1 MFQVCKSGQ
10 HSNLSRPTPGPS
22 SQVTQSC
29 LPSIQLE
36 QSQGTP
42 EATGDQCLDQRDT
55 KSVSAKKELNQD
67 QSSPL
72 EQTQMLTET
81 ERSKGDVASNEIGQN
96 SLSTKLDRNEE
107 PAKTNVK
114 EEKTSVQIVLKRKQQ
129 KQQHHQ
135 SSPNITELNQLQD
148 SPETKPA
155 IQRKTSGVFCHQEEK
170 RKFCTQEITGDGSFC
185 FEKI

>member
-1 MFQVCKSGQ
+1 MFQVCKSGR
-10 HSNLSRPTPGPS
+10 HSNPSRPTPGPS

-42 EATGDQCLDQRDT
+42 ETIADRCFDQRDT

-81 ERSKGDVASNEIGQN
+81 ERSKCDVASNEIGQK
-96 SLSTKLDRNEE
+96 SLSTKLNRNEE
-107 PAKTNVK
+107 PAQTNVK
-114 EEKTSVQIVLKRKQQ
+114 EEKTLVQIVLKQ
-129 KQQHHQ
+129 KQQQHHHQ
-135 SSPNITELNQLQD
+135 SSPNTELNQLQD

-155 IQRKTSGVFCHQEEK
+155 IQRKTSGVFCHQEK
-170 RKFCTQEITGDGSFC
+170 RKFCTQE
-185 FEKI
+185 